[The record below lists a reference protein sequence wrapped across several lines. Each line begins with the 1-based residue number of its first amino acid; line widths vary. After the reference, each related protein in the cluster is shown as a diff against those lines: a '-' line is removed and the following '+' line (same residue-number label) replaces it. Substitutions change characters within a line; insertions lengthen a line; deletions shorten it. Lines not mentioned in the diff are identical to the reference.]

1 MKTQMQTWLR
11 RIRWFVKF
19 VYGPS
24 PIGRPSTKP
33 PPTGLAFDLAVVT
46 LFFVFGIGLLFV

>member
-1 MKTQMQTWLR
+1 MKTQMQTWLKW
-11 RIRWFVKF
+11 IRKFVVF

-24 PIGRPSTKP
+24 PVVRPSTKP
-33 PPTGLAFDLAVVT
+33 PPTGLAFDLTVVT